1 MLRLAMVISVSFSK
15 RVSVAVLIGREI
27 LSAKKFKHG
36 TSRLRLI
43 GHNTCFYP
51 MHKKSPTEAGP
62 FKFSEV
68 WLTPAL
74 PQGFPSSQRWR

>member
-1 MLRLAMVISVSFSK
+1 MLRVAMVISVSFSK

-27 LSAKKFKHG
+27 LSAKKFKHD
-36 TSRLRLI
+36 TSRLCLI
-43 GHNTCFYP
+43 GHNTCFYRL
-51 MHKKSPTEAGP
+51 HKKSPAEAGP
-62 FKFSEV
+62 FKFSEA